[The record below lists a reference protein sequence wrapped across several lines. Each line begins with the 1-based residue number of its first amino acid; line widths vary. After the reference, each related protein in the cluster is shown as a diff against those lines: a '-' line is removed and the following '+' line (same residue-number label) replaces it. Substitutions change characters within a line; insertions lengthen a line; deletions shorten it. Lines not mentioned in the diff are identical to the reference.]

1 MQTTDNTPKIN
12 SFLICWRKFL
22 IKFSKNL
29 LKTFLKRVQS
39 FFSSRTE
46 QPRKFQYFVCT
57 LSLWPFHTS
66 PFSTFTRYF
75 LFFRKI
81 IIIVYDLRN
90 CLSVRHNLQALKKL
104 VKVTTTRTFFLPIKT
119 FKLLWAGNVFLSLL
133 TFLFY
138 FIFVSK
144 KRQSTKFKIYLTQE
158 QATSFFLFLFYFR
171 SNVYF
176 LYLLDFQKNL
186 LQEKNSQ

>member
-29 LKTFLKRVQS
+29 LKTFLKGFKVFFLQELSNRES
-39 FFSSRTE
+39 FNTSFALYHFDLFT
-46 QPRKFQYFVCT
+46 QV
-57 LSLWPFHTS
+57 PFL
-66 PFSTFTRYF
+66 PLQGIF

-119 FKLLWAGNVFLSLL
+119 FKLLWAGNVF
-133 TFLFY
+133 FYLF
-138 FIFVSK
+138 
-144 KRQSTKFKIYLTQE
+144 
-158 QATSFFLFLFYFR
+158 
-171 SNVYF
+171 
-176 LYLLDFQKNL
+176 
-186 LQEKNSQ
+186 